1 MLFNLFGVTMDK
13 KKNSKFNNEYE
24 VVDAFRFFFFLVII
38 IFGASF
44 VYSLIIGI
52 VAGGK
57 GISVD
62 DLNNTIPAIV
72 IRQTLT
78 PVSLIILFFVYNS
91 VRKVKFRHAFSDG
104 QKISLLPISVAIVL
118 AIIAIFL
125 FTPMMNLIDY
135 LFEARGYAP
144 DDTIPLQAEMTS
156 SFKYFG
162 LGLLIYALLPA
173 IAEEIAFRG
182 VMQRALLTK
191 YSGFVAIFFS
201 TLLFV
206 LLHGSLQQTVYQ
218 LIVGIMLGYLS
229 CVGGSVLYS
238 IILHFLNNALVL
250 VFGCFDIV
258 AYLSKDNAVY
268 YNIFSIIFPVCIFLL
283 GVVLVGILFWVLK
296 YLRNKNFFRYETK
309 TAMKLRKE
317 KELALANQKK
327 LGLKDVWKNTSQI
340 EKVFMLVSVILIS
353 VIWLIN
359 TISEFMV

>member
-1 MLFNLFGVTMDK
+1 MNK
-13 KKNSKFNNEYE
+13 KKISKFNKDYE
-24 VVDAFRFFFFLVII
+24 VVDAFRFFFFLVIT

-44 VYSLIIGI
+44 LYSLIIGF

-57 GISVD
+57 GVSVEEID
-62 DLNNTIPAIV
+62 NSIPATI
-72 IRQTLT
+72 IRQMLT
-78 PVSLIILFFVYNS
+78 PVSLIILFIVYNS
-91 VRKVKFRHAFSDG
+91 VRKVKFSKALSDG

-118 AIIAIFL
+118 SIIAIFL

-135 LFEARGYAP
+135 LFETKGYAP

-162 LGLLIYALLPA
+162 IGLVVYALLPA
-173 IAEEIAFRG
+173 IAEELAFRG
-182 VMQRALLTK
+182 VMQRALQTK

-218 LIVGIMLGYLS
+218 LIVGIMLGYLA
-229 CVGGSVLYS
+229 CVGGSVIYS

-258 AYLSKDNAVY
+258 AYLSKDNMVY
-268 YNIFSIIFPVCIFLL
+268 YNIFSMIFPVCIFLL

-296 YLRNKNFFRYETK
+296 YLRNKNFFRYESK
-309 TAMKLRKE
+309 TAKKLRKE
-317 KELALANQKK
+317 QELAMANQKK
-327 LGLKDVWKNTSQI
+327 LGLKDMWKNTTQV
-340 EKVFMLVSVILIS
+340 EKVFMLVSIALIGI
-353 VIWLIN
+353 IWLIN